1 MLKTSKAE
9 SELRKGV
16 RSGPNGGSLSD
27 EESLIMSHI
36 EDKDLS
42 KVVHVIVD
50 KVLPQKIFLFGSRA
64 TNKADEKSDYDIFV
78 LVKDCKH
85 PRKTEMD
92 IYYLLAQERVG
103 IPVDLLVDTE
113 ERFERL
119 KGNRYLIYHEVEKYG
134 KTLYDKETAS
144 PGMA

>member
-1 MLKTSKAE
+1 MY
-9 SELRKGV
+9 R
-16 RSGPNGGSLSD
+16 
-27 EESLIMSHI
+27 I
-36 EDKDLS
+36 KDNELS

-64 TNKADEKSDYDIFV
+64 MNHANEKSDYDIFV
-78 LVKDCKH
+78 LVKSCKH
-85 PRKTEMD
+85 PRKTEKD
-92 IYYLLAQERVG
+92 IYYLLAREGIG

>member
-1 MLKTSKAE
+1 MVKTSKSE

-16 RSGPNGGSLSD
+16 RSGPRGGSMSD
-27 EESLIMSHI
+27 EESLTMPCI

-42 KVVHVIVD
+42 KVVDVIVD

-64 TNKADEKSDYDIFV
+64 KNQADGKSDYDIFV
-78 LVKDCKH
+78 LVKGCKH

-92 IYYLLAQERVG
+92 LYYLLAREGVG
-103 IPVDLLVDTE
+103 IPVDLLVDIE
-113 ERFERL
+113 EKFERL
-119 KGNRYLIYHEVEKYG
+119 KGNRYLIYHEVERYG
-134 KTLYDKETAS
+134 KTLYEKETAS

>member
-1 MLKTSKAE
+1 MLKKSKAE

-16 RSGPNGGSLSD
+16 KAGPRGGSLSD
-27 EESLIMSHI
+27 EKSLIMSRI
-36 EDKDLS
+36 EDKELS
-42 KVVHVIVD
+42 KVVNVIID

-78 LVKDCKH
+78 LVKSCKH
-85 PRKTEMD
+85 PRKTEKD
-92 IYYLLAQERVG
+92 LYYLLAREGVG
-103 IPVDLLVDTE
+103 IPLDLLVDTE

-134 KTLYDKETAS
+134 KTLYENDNH
-144 PGMA
+144 

>member
-1 MLKTSKAE
+1 MYHP
-9 SELRKGV
+9 R
-16 RSGPNGGSLSD
+16 GGSLST
-27 EESLIMSHI
+27 EQSLTMARI
-36 EDKDLS
+36 EDKELS
-42 KVVHVIVD
+42 KVVDVIVD

-64 TNKADEKSDYDIFV
+64 MNKADEKSDYDIFV
-78 LVKDCKH
+78 LVKGCKH
-85 PRKTEMD
+85 PRRMEKD
-92 IYYLLAQERVG
+92 LYYLLAREGVG